1 MPYPLVADILTNTRP
16 VLAVE
21 TTGLEGFA
29 STFGGIFARFDIL
42 AEPQLLIQTIDS
54 LSLLVATILTVTGGI
69 CLLRGFRWHKPI
81 VLLLALLGG
90 IGLGYALSLSMGRSL
105 VIALAVGLLCATLAA
120 PMLKWT
126 IAILA
131 GTVGAF
137 VGANLW
143 GLLSP
148 EHSTE
153 AWAGAG
159 MGFITLA
166 LASFLLSR
174 LVVTFFMTV
183 SGAVLFVGGTLGLLL
198 RFDAIREP
206 IIEHLSEVP
215 RMIPLLMAVAAII
228 GFVIQRPS
236 LDASTEP
243 DVDHTEN

>member
-1 MPYPLVADILTNTRP
+1 MPNSTLAELMTDTRP
-16 VLAVE
+16 ILA
-21 TTGLEGFA
+21 LEANGFDSLG
-29 STFGGIFARFDIL
+29 STFREIVARFDIM

-54 LSLLVATILTVTGGI
+54 LSLLVAAILTVTGAV
-69 CLLRGFRWHKPI
+69 CLVRGFRWHRSI

-90 IGLGYALSLSMGRSL
+90 VGLGYAMSLTMGRSI

-131 GTVGAF
+131 GIVGAF
-137 VGANLW
+137 VGANIW

-148 EHSTE
+148 EHAAE

-183 SGAVLFVGGTLGLLL
+183 SGAVLFVGGTLALLL
-198 RFDAIREP
+198 RIDAIREP
-206 IIEHLSEVP
+206 VIEHLHEVP
-215 RMIPLLMAVAAII
+215 KIIPVLIAVAATI

-236 LDASTEP
+236 LDSSVEH
-243 DVDHTEN
+243 DQDHAEN